1 MKQIKNASIL
11 LIYFALFQFW
21 SGNTTLLASNSDA
34 IIVYYFHRTFRCPSC
49 TTLER
54 VTRESVEFAFE
65 KELKTGKIKMI
76 SIDIDKKENE
86 HFAND
91 YNLEFQSVI
100 LSDVRGGKEKRW
112 KKLDKVWK
120 LLHEEWDLR
129 EYIQKE
135 IRMYTSL

>member
-1 MKQIKNASIL
+1 MDTDTDFIISFQ
-11 LIYFALFQFW
+11 LFYAKAAP
-21 SGNTTLLASNSDA
+21 TESNRDV
-34 IIVYYFHRTFRCPSC
+34 IVVYYFHKTARCPSC
-49 TTLER
+49 ITLER
-54 VTRESVEFAFE
+54 VTRESVESAFE
-65 KELKTGKIKMI
+65 KELKNGRIKLI

-100 LSDVRGGKEKRW
+100 ISDVREGKERRW

-135 IRMYTSL
+135 ILTYF